1 MKKGTLQASRSKIV
15 IVEGLEES
23 SSRASVIEESH
34 EIVSAYQD
42 SEGNVSGYQQ
52 RSATVLEDNTNLPL
66 DLSKSSGKNT
76 IGTIPT
82 GRILPKTQI
91 SPTKS
96 IKPAMPVN

>member
-42 SEGNVSGYQQ
+42 SEGNISGYH
-52 RSATVLEDNTNLPL
+52 RSSTVLEDNTNLPL
-66 DLSKSSGKNT
+66 DVSKSSAKST
-76 IGTIPT
+76 IGTLPT
-82 GRILPKTQI
+82 GRLVPKTQI
-91 SPTKS
+91 SPTKT
-96 IKPAMPVN
+96 IK